1 MKLLKTIG
9 KVIALPFDLALILGK
24 LLLIPIKLVSVLL
37 HGEFIEWNKKRKFIG
52 NSIKEMF
59 KAFKDNKDY
68 SFLYSVVIVCNIILI
83 MLKQV
88 LNKKVRNATKQ
99 EIDGIVFR
107 SKLEAYTY
115 QKLKEAGISAEY
127 EQHRYTLLPKFVY
140 NNSTV
145 RAITYLPD
153 FVGDGFVIECKGF
166 ATDSWANREKLFK
179 YYLSLNEPDTKFYL
193 VKNKKQVD
201 ELINKLKS

>member
-1 MKLLKTIG
+1 
-9 KVIALPFDLALILGK
+9 
-24 LLLIPIKLVSVLL
+24 
-37 HGEFIEWNKKRKFIG
+37 
-52 NSIKEMF
+52 
-59 KAFKDNKDY
+59 
-68 SFLYSVVIVCNIILI
+68 
-83 MLKQV
+83 MLKQA

-115 QKLKEAGISAEY
+115 QKLKEAGILAEY
-127 EQHRYTLLPKFVY
+127 EQHRYTLLPKFIY

-201 ELINKLKS
+201 ELINILKS